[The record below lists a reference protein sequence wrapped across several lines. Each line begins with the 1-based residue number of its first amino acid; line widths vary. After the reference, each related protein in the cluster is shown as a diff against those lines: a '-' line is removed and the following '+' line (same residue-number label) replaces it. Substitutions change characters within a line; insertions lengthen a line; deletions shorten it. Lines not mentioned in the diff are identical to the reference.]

1 MNSKLAI
8 SNDVTL
14 DESEISI
21 SAIRAQGAGGQNVN
35 KLATAI
41 HLRFDIKNSSLPEF
55 YKQRLMALKDQ
66 RITQDGIIVIKSQQ
80 YRSQEKNRQEA
91 IARLIELIKSVALS
105 RKKRIPT
112 KVPRAVDLKRREQKQ
127 RRGKIKTGR
136 RKIQLDE

>member
-8 SNDVTL
+8 SNNVAI
-14 DESEISI
+14 DENEISI

-55 YKQRLMALKDQ
+55 YKKRLLALNDQ
-66 RITQDGIIVIKSQQ
+66 RITRDGIVVIKSQQ
-80 YRSQEKNRQEA
+80 YRSQEKNRQDA
-91 IARLIELIKSVALS
+91 ITRLIELVKSVAIS

-112 KVPRAVDLKRREQKQ
+112 KVPRAAYLKRREQKQ
-127 RRGKIKTGR
+127 RRGKIKTSR
-136 RKIQLDE
+136 KKIQHDE